1 MKVGMIKPESL
12 KVGQIRVQR
21 PKVGQIIVPVQPNVK
36 KMY

>member
-1 MKVGMIKPESL
+1 MKVGMIKPDSI

-21 PKVGQIIVPVQPNVK
+21 PKVGQIIVPVQPTVK

>member
-1 MKVGMIKPESL
+1 MIKPESI

-21 PKVGQIIVPVQPNVK
+21 PKTGQILVPVQPNVK

>member
-1 MKVGMIKPESL
+1 MKVGMIKPESV

-21 PKVGQIIVPVQPNVK
+21 PKVGQILVPVQPNVK